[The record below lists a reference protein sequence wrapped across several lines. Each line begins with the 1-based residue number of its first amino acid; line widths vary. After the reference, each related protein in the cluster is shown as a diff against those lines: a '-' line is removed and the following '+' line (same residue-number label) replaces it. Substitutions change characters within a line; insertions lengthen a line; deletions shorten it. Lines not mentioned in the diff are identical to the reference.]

1 VPQLKLLITLRKKRE
16 MKQGNKSYALRAVM
30 GGAVIV
36 LASLGSSLASNV
48 AIGDGDG
55 TTEFGQGEFT
65 LKVCDSWIQLN
76 LIPGT
81 TGQYGAP
88 AGLSALTGITIQGL
102 DASQCKSTRFT
113 IQAIDQSLSPL
124 PIYRT
129 DGESKLCSDAPC
141 QIGVSAESELIFQ
154 VSSTGVVAL
163 TNPNQY
169 RTIRFDDTL
178 GIYEITFA
186 KPAQL
191 ARDITN
197 LTIQSSAL

>member
-1 VPQLKLLITLRKKRE
+1 
-16 MKQGNKSYALRAVM
+16 MKQSSKNYALRAVM

-65 LKVCDSWIQLN
+65 VKVCDSWIQLN
-76 LIPGT
+76 LLSGT

-102 DASQCKSTRFT
+102 DASKCKSTGFT
-113 IQAIDQSLSPL
+113 IQAIDQSLKPF

-129 DGESKLCSDAPC
+129 DEQSNLCSSSPC
-141 QIGVSAESELIFQ
+141 QIGVNAESDLIFQ
-154 VSSTGVVAL
+154 VSSSGVVSL
-163 TNPNQY
+163 SNSNQY
-169 RTIRFDDTL
+169 RTMTFDDRL

-191 ARDITN
+191 ALDITN
-197 LTIQSSAL
+197 LTIQSRAL

>member
-1 VPQLKLLITLRKKRE
+1 MKRGE
-16 MKQGNKSYALRAVM
+16 SNYVLRAVM
-30 GGAVIV
+30 GAAVIV

-65 LKVCDSWIQLN
+65 VKVCDSWIQLN
-76 LIPGT
+76 LLSGQ
-81 TGQYGAP
+81 TGEYEGEAE
-88 AGLSALTGITIQGL
+88 GLSALTGITIQGL
-102 DASQCKSTRFT
+102 NAAQCKSTRFT
-113 IQAIDQSLSPL
+113 IEAIDESLNPL

-129 DGESKLCSDAPC
+129 DGRSNLCSESSC
-141 QIGVSAESELIFQ
+141 QVGVNSESQLIFQ
-154 VSSTGVVAL
+154 VSSSGVVAL

-169 RTIRFDDTL
+169 RTMSFDDTF
-178 GIYEITFA
+178 GIYEITFS

>member
-1 VPQLKLLITLRKKRE
+1 

-36 LASLGSSLASNV
+36 LASLGSSLASNI

-55 TTEFGQGEFT
+55 TIEFGQGEFT
-65 LKVCDSWIQLN
+65 VKVCDSWIQLN
-76 LIPGT
+76 LISGT

-129 DGESKLCSDAPC
+129 DGQSSLCSESSC
-141 QIGVSAESELIFQ
+141 QIGLNSESELIFQ

-169 RTIRFDDTL
+169 RTISFDETL
-178 GIYEITFA
+178 GIYEITFT

>member
-1 VPQLKLLITLRKKRE
+1 MKR
-16 MKQGNKSYALRAVM
+16 GNKSYALRAVM

-48 AIGDGDG
+48 AIGDADG

-76 LIPGT
+76 LLSGE
-81 TGQYGAP
+81 TGEYEGEAE
-88 AGLSALTGITIQGL
+88 GLSALTGITIQGL

-113 IQAIDQSLSPL
+113 IQSFDQSVNVL

-129 DGESKLCSDAPC
+129 DGKSKLCSDSPC
-141 QIGVSAESELIFQ
+141 QIGTSAESDLVFK
-154 VSSTGVVAL
+154 VNSSGAVAL
-163 TNPNQY
+163 DSPDQFHELT
-169 RTIRFDDTL
+169 FDESL
-178 GIYEITFA
+178 GIYQIAFTQ
-186 KPAQL
+186 PAQL

>member
-1 VPQLKLLITLRKKRE
+1 
-16 MKQGNKSYALRAVM
+16 MKQSSKNYALRAVM

-36 LASLGSSLASNV
+36 LASLGSSLASNI

-65 LKVCDSWIQLN
+65 VKVCDSWIQLN
-76 LIPGT
+76 LLSGT

-129 DGESKLCSDAPC
+129 DGKSKLCSDTLC
-141 QIGVSAESELIFQ
+141 QIGVSAESELVFQ
-154 VSSTGVVAL
+154 VSSAGVVAL
-163 TNPNQY
+163 NNPNQY
-169 RTIRFDDTL
+169 RTISFDDTL

>member
-1 VPQLKLLITLRKKRE
+1 

-48 AIGDGDG
+48 AIGDADG

-76 LIPGT
+76 LVSGA

-102 DASQCKSTRFT
+102 DATQCESTRFT
-113 IQAIDQSLSPL
+113 IQALDQSFSPL

-129 DGESKLCSDAPC
+129 DGKPDLCSKIFC
-141 QIGVSAESELIFQ
+141 QIGRSAESDLVFQ
-154 VSSTGVVAL
+154 VSSSGVVSLASSD
-163 TNPNQY
+163 QY
-169 RTIRFDDTL
+169 RTMTFNDSL
-178 GIYEITFA
+178 GIYQITFT

-197 LTIQSSAL
+197 ITIQSSAL

>member
-1 VPQLKLLITLRKKRE
+1 
-16 MKQGNKSYALRAVM
+16 MKQSSKNYALRAVM

-76 LIPGT
+76 LLSGT

-129 DGESKLCSDAPC
+129 DGESKLCSESSC
-141 QIGVSAESELIFQ
+141 QIGLNSQSELIFQ

-197 LTIQSSAL
+197 LTIQSSALQRAVITHFLTPRR

>member
-1 VPQLKLLITLRKKRE
+1 VQLLKLLITLRKKRE
-16 MKQGNKSYALRAVM
+16 MKQSSKNYALRAVM

-65 LKVCDSWIQLN
+65 VKVCDSWIQLN
-76 LIPGT
+76 LVSGA

-102 DASQCKSTRFT
+102 DASKCKSTRFT
-113 IQAIDQSLSPL
+113 IQAIDELLNPL

-129 DGESKLCSDAPC
+129 DGQSNLCSDTPC
-141 QIGVSAESELIFQ
+141 PIGVSAESELNFQ
-154 VSSTGVVAL
+154 VSSSAVVSL
-163 TNPNQY
+163 ESPDQFH
-169 RTIRFDDTL
+169 TITFDDTL

-197 LTIQSSAL
+197 LTIQSSTL

>member
-1 VPQLKLLITLRKKRE
+1 MKRAP
-16 MKQGNKSYALRAVM
+16 KARAVRAIA
-30 GGAVIV
+30 GAAVVV
-36 LASLGSSLASNV
+36 LASLGSALASNI
-48 AIGDGDG
+48 AIGNPDGEV
-55 TTEFGQGEFT
+55 EFGQGEFT

-76 LIPGT
+76 LLSGA

-102 DASQCKSTRFT
+102 DASKCKSTKFT
-113 IQAIDQSLSPL
+113 IQAIDQSFSLLPL
-124 PIYRT
+124 YRT
-129 DGESKLCSDAPC
+129 DGQSNLCSDTPC
-141 QIGVSAESELIFQ
+141 QIGVSAESELVFQ
-154 VSSTGVVAL
+154 VSSAGVVSL
-163 TNPNQY
+163 DNPNQY
-169 RTIRFDDTL
+169 HTITFDDRL

>member
-1 VPQLKLLITLRKKRE
+1 

-48 AIGDGDG
+48 AIGDADG

-76 LIPGT
+76 LLSGE
-81 TGQYGAP
+81 TGEYEGEAE
-88 AGLSALTGITIQGL
+88 GLSALTGITIQGL
-102 DASQCKSTRFT
+102 NASQCKSTRFT
-113 IQAIDQSLSPL
+113 IEAIDESLNPL

-129 DGESKLCSDAPC
+129 DGRSNLCSSNPC
-141 QIGVSAESELIFQ
+141 QVGVNSESELIFQ
-154 VSSTGVVAL
+154 VSSSGVVAL

-169 RTIRFDDTL
+169 RTMSFDDAL
-178 GIYEITFA
+178 GIYEITFS

>member
-1 VPQLKLLITLRKKRE
+1 

-30 GGAVIV
+30 GGVVIV
-36 LASLGSSLASNV
+36 LASFGSSLASNV
-48 AIGDGDG
+48 AIGDADG

-76 LIPGT
+76 LLSGQ
-81 TGQYGAP
+81 TGEYEGDAE
-88 AGLSALTGITIQGL
+88 GLSALTGITIQGL
-102 DASQCKSTRFT
+102 DASQCKSTKFI
-113 IQAIDQSLSPL
+113 IQAIDQSLNPL

-129 DGESKLCSDAPC
+129 DGKSKLCSESPC
-141 QIGVSAESELIFQ
+141 VIGLSAESELNFQ
-154 VSSTGVVAL
+154 VSSSAVVSLESPDQFHAI
-163 TNPNQY
+163 T
-169 RTIRFDDTL
+169 FDDTL
-178 GIYEITFA
+178 GIYEITFT

>member
-1 VPQLKLLITLRKKRE
+1 
-16 MKQGNKSYALRAVM
+16 MKQGNKSYALRAVI
-30 GGAVIV
+30 GAGVIV
-36 LASLGSSLASNV
+36 LASLGSSLAANV
-48 AIGDGDG
+48 AIGGSDG

-76 LIPGT
+76 LISGA
-81 TGQYGAP
+81 TGEYGSDSD
-88 AGLSALTGITIQGL
+88 GLSALTGITIEGL
-102 DASQCKSTRFT
+102 DASQCKSTSFT
-113 IQAIDQSLSPL
+113 IQAFGQSVSLL

-129 DGESKLCSDAPC
+129 DGKSKLCSDSPC
-141 QIGVSAESELIFQ
+141 QIGTSAESDLVFQ
-154 VSSTGVVAL
+154 VDSTGDVSL
-163 TNPNQY
+163 ESPDQY
-169 RTIRFDDTL
+169 RSMSFDDTL

>member
-1 VPQLKLLITLRKKRE
+1 
-16 MKQGNKSYALRAVM
+16 MKQGNKSYALRAVI
-30 GGAVIV
+30 GAGVIV
-36 LASLGSSLASNV
+36 LASLGSSLAANV
-48 AIGDGDG
+48 AIGGSDG

-76 LIPGT
+76 LISGA
-81 TGQYGAP
+81 TGEYGSDSD
-88 AGLSALTGITIQGL
+88 GLSALTGITIEGL

-113 IQAIDQSLSPL
+113 IETIDESLNPL

-129 DGESKLCSDAPC
+129 DGKSKLCSDSPC
-141 QIGVSAESELIFQ
+141 KIGKSAESDLVVQ
-154 VSSTGVVAL
+154 VSSSGVVAL
-163 TNPNQY
+163 DSSDQY
-169 RTIRFDDTL
+169 RTMSFNNST
-178 GIYEITFA
+178 GIYQIVFA

>member
-1 VPQLKLLITLRKKRE
+1 MKRGE
-16 MKQGNKSYALRAVM
+16 SNYALRAVM
-30 GGAVIV
+30 GAAVIV

-48 AIGDGDG
+48 AIGDSDG
-55 TTEFGQGEFT
+55 VTEFGQGEFT

-76 LIPGT
+76 LESGA

-102 DASQCKSTRFT
+102 NAAQCKSTQFI
-113 IQAIDQSLSPL
+113 IQSIDQSLNSL

-129 DGESKLCSDAPC
+129 DRNPMLCSSSPC
-141 QIGVSAESELIFQ
+141 QIGVNAESDLIFQ
-154 VSSTGVVAL
+154 VSSSGVVSL
-163 TNPNQY
+163 SNSNQH
-169 RTIRFDDTL
+169 RMMTFDDTL
-178 GIYEITFA
+178 GVYEITFT

>member
-16 MKQGNKSYALRAVM
+16 MKQSSKNYALRAVM

-36 LASLGSSLASNV
+36 LASLGSSLASNI

-55 TTEFGQGEFT
+55 TIEFGQGEFT
-65 LKVCDSWIQLN
+65 VKVCDSWIQLN
-76 LIPGT
+76 LVSGT

-129 DGESKLCSDAPC
+129 DGESKLCSESSC
-141 QIGVSAESELIFQ
+141 QIGLNSQSELIFQ

-169 RTIRFDDTL
+169 RTIRFDDSL
-178 GIYEITFA
+178 GIYEITFT

>member
-1 VPQLKLLITLRKKRE
+1 MKR
-16 MKQGNKSYALRAVM
+16 GNRSYALRAVM

-36 LASLGSSLASNV
+36 LASLGSSLAANV
-48 AIGDGDG
+48 AIGGSDG

-76 LIPGT
+76 LISSA

-88 AGLSALTGITIQGL
+88 AGLSALTGITIEGL
-102 DASQCKSTRFT
+102 DASQCKSTQFT
-113 IQAIDQSLSPL
+113 IEAIDQSLNPL

-129 DGESKLCSDAPC
+129 DGKSKLCSDSPC
-141 QIGVSAESELIFQ
+141 QIGRSAESDLVVQ
-154 VSSTGVVAL
+154 VSSSGVVAL
-163 TNPNQY
+163 DSSDQY
-169 RTIRFDDTL
+169 RALTFNNST
-178 GIYEITFA
+178 GIYQITFT